1 VDEIKD
7 PAALA
12 GEPDPGAAIAGDPA
26 ATITAQS
33 PSAAPH
39 HVFLIDG
46 SGFIFRAYFA
56 RARDPKVERFQRQS
70 DGTPTEVVMIFSNML
85 DKYRRETDADRMAVI
100 FDASGTSFRNR
111 IYDQYKANR
120 REMPDDLRPQLAHVR
135 RAADAFD
142 ICRIEMEGFE
152 ADDLIATYAR
162 LAVEAGAKVTILSS
176 DKDLMQLV
184 GDRVTMRDP
193 MSDRLIG
200 AAEVREKFGV
210 GPDKVIEVQA
220 LCGDTVDNVPGV
232 PGIGVK
238 TAAELINAYGDLET
252 LLARAAE
259 IKQPKRRQAL
269 IDNEDQARLS
279 KVLVK
284 LDDDV
289 PVPCPLSALEVKPYD
304 PDKLFPF
311 LDEMELRALKTRIAQ
326 RLSVTA
332 PAAAPEHPEPAI
344 PPVPRFI
351 APRSYALIDT
361 AEGLERWIEAAREA
375 GTLAIWPVTSAVA
388 GARPALAG
396 IALALSPGL
405 AAYVPLA
412 HRPATELDLAAPSL
426 LLDDTLTHPGQP
438 GSPLSR
444 NAGEGAERSEAG
456 EGKLPP
462 DRALEMLRP
471 LLEDPGVLKIGHDV
485 KAAAHLLSRW
495 GVTLA
500 PYDCTMLMSYVLDG
514 GQFDHAIES
523 LVRRSFEHELTPQ
536 KELIGTG
543 KSLVAFAELPP
554 ERVRDF
560 AAERA
565 DAALRLHLLLKAG
578 LVRDRL
584 TAFYETIERPLV
596 PVVAAM
602 ERDGIKVD
610 REALAGLSHDFGQ
623 RIAEIE
629 TAIYRAVGNDFNIGS
644 TKQLGEVLFDKLGLP
659 GGKKGKT
666 GAYGTDAS
674 ILEELAPL
682 HEVPRHVL
690 EWRQLTKLKS
700 TYADALADEIDRET
714 GRVHTS
720 YALAV
725 AATGRFSSN
734 NPNLQNIPIR
744 TEEGRRIRRTFIA
757 EPGNLLLSADYS
769 QIELRLAAHVA
780 DVPELKEAF
789 RDGVDIHALTASQ
802 VFGVPLAAMDATT
815 RRRAKAINFGIIY
828 GISAFGLGAQIG
840 VPQAEAAAYIR
851 AYFERFPA
859 IRAYMERIK
868 ADCRS
873 TGYVETIFGRK
884 CWIAGIRD
892 ANPAR
897 RAGAERQAINAP
909 LQGAAADIIKRAM
922 ARIPAALAGEGLRA
936 RMLLQV
942 HDELLF
948 EVPEAEIEATARIVK
963 TVMEGAC
970 APHCELT
977 VPLVVETGWAL
988 SWDEAH

>member
-1 VDEIKD
+1 VDEIID
-7 PAALA
+7 TLVSQPNPAVV
-12 GEPDPGAAIAGDPA
+12 
-26 ATITAQS
+26 AQP

-56 RARDPKVERFQRQS
+56 RAKDPKAERFQRKS
-70 DGTPTEVVMIFSNML
+70 DGMATEVVMHFSNML
-85 DKYRRETDADRMAVI
+85 DKYLRDADADHIAVI
-100 FDASGTSFRNR
+100 FDASGHSFRNE

-120 REMPDDLRPQLAHVR
+120 REMPDDLAPQLAHVR
-135 RAADAFD
+135 QAADAFGV
-142 ICRIEMEGFE
+142 CRIEMENFE

-162 LAVEAGAKVTILSS
+162 YAVEAGAKVTILSS
-176 DKDLMQLV
+176 DKDMMQLV
-184 GDRVTMRDP
+184 ADGSIMMRDP
-193 MSDRLIG
+193 MTDRPIG
-200 AAEVREKFGV
+200 EAEVREKFGV

-220 LCGDTVDNVPGV
+220 LCGDSTDNVPGV

-238 TAAELINAYGDLET
+238 TAAELINSYGDLET
-252 LLARAAE
+252 LLARADE

-269 IDNEDQARLS
+269 IENEAKARLS
-279 KVLVK
+279 KELVR
-284 LDDDV
+284 LDDQV
-289 PVPCPLSALEVKPYD
+289 PLPCPLSALKITPYD

-311 LDEMELRALKTRIAQ
+311 LDEMELRALKSRIEK
-326 RLSVTA
+326 RLAISA
-332 PAAAPEHPEPAI
+332 PQAAAAPSEPVIPEI
-344 PPVPRFI
+344 PPFT
-351 APRSYALIDT
+351 APRTYALVDT
-361 AEGLERWIEAAREA
+361 IEGLDHWIDAAQQG
-375 GTLAIWPVTSAVA
+375 GTVAIWPEASAVA
-388 GARPALAG
+388 GTRPALAG
-396 IALALSPGL
+396 IALALAPGL
-405 AAYVPLA
+405 AAYVPLG
-412 HRPATELDLAAPSL
+412 HRSPAGLDLRGPGELSLDAAI
-426 LLDDTLTHPGQP
+426 
-438 GSPLSR
+438 
-444 NAGEGAERSEAG
+444 ER
-456 EGKLPP
+456 LW
-462 DRALEMLRP
+462 L

-485 KAAAHLLSRW
+485 KTAAHLLSRY
-495 GVTLA
+495 GIALA
-500 PYDCTMLMSYVLDG
+500 PHDCTMLMSYVLDG
-514 GQFDHAIES
+514 GQTEHTIEN
-523 LVRRSFEHELTPQ
+523 LVRRSFEHELTPL
-536 KELIGTG
+536 KELVGTG
-543 KSLVAFAELPP
+543 KSLIGFAEVPP
-554 ERVRDF
+554 ERARDF

-565 DAALRLHLLLKAG
+565 DATLRLHMLLKAR
-578 LVRDRL
+578 LVRDKM

-610 REALAGLSHDFGQ
+610 RAALAELSRVFEQ

-629 TAIYRAVGNDFNIGS
+629 QGVFRAVGNDFNIGS
-644 TKQLGEVLFDKLGLP
+644 TKQLGDVLFEKLGLP

-682 HEVPRHVL
+682 HEVPSLVL

-700 TYADALADEIDRET
+700 TYADALAQEIDRDS

-744 TEEGRRIRRTFIA
+744 TEEGRRIRRAFIA
-757 EPGNLLLSADYS
+757 EPGHLLLSADYS

-780 DVPELKEAF
+780 DVPELKQAF
-789 RDGVDIHALTASQ
+789 RDGTDIHALTASQ
-802 VFGVPLAAMDATT
+802 VFGVPLAEMDANT

-840 VPQAEAAAYIR
+840 VPQGEAAAYIR

-859 IRAYMERIK
+859 IRAYMERVK
-868 ADCRS
+868 TDCRR

-884 CWIAGIRD
+884 CFIPGIRD

-897 RAGAERQAINAP
+897 RGGAERQAINAP
-909 LQGAAADIIKRAM
+909 LQGSAADIIKRAM
-922 ARIPAALAGEGLRA
+922 TRIPAALARERLNA

-948 EVPEAEIEATARIVK
+948 EAPEAEVEETAKLVK
-963 TVMEGAC
+963 SVMEGAC
-970 APHCELT
+970 APHCELS
-977 VPLVVETGWAL
+977 VPLVVETGAAHT
-988 SWDEAH
+988 WDEAH